1 MVATFGSSVFDFFDE
16 TLRHQARRKQFDS
29 LAVHAGQKLFAVV
42 VDEANIRQINQYRY
56 FISWTRLPALV

>member
-29 LAVHAGQKLFAVV
+29 LVVHASQKLFAVV
-42 VDEANIRQINQYRY
+42 IDETNIRQIHQYGY
-56 FISWTRLPALV
+56 FV